1 MENKENTASFV
12 TNYLFI
18 HKKKS
23 ENSIKLKRKFNK
35 KYDFY
40 KNRITIKSY
49 INDFNNESLNLLS
62 NYLKNNTSNR
72 DEQTMH
78 GVITDDNK
86 ILSDILI
93 MPKLPDNWDILCLQ
107 SDIKEYNFSN
117 SSNNIYWTSSK
128 ISDTKNFVIN
138 GKSIN
143 KILNIIKECK
153 NWEQF
158 INQINTSLNLF
169 TINDYQLSKNIN
181 ANVNSEEKL
190 LLNENLLTNNF
201 DEIFNNMTNVDKYK
215 SLPSISLISVVS
227 SNHAF
232 FHTIYT
238 FLKLYYPK
246 EKLELII
253 VTDDNIKLNEKS
265 LPKDD
270 RIKIINVTN
279 KNEKNQLLPIGYKLN
294 SGIKYA
300 KYNLISHFFDTN
312 NYKIKHL
319 FHLVK
324 CYMSSKTDCILS
336 IDTGILSK
344 KSNNSFVKKQTDI
357 CNMFYRKDFWHA
369 CHFDN
374 YIDNAIVLLNKFTYF
389 RKQRLSYIP
398 FMNWSFKIDE
408 DFSKNDDKT
417 TQLSFNLTSIVDTEL
432 DESLALILQ

>member
-1 MENKENTASFV
+1 MENKENTVSFI

-23 ENSIKLKRKFNK
+23 ENSKKLKRQFNK

-40 KNRITIKSY
+40 KNNITINSY
-49 INDFNNESLNLLS
+49 IHDFNNESLILLS
-62 NYLKNNTSNR
+62 NYLKKNISK
-72 DEQTMH
+72 DDGFY

-86 ILSDILI
+86 ILQDILI
-93 MPKLPDNWDILCLQ
+93 IPKLPDDWDILCLQ
-107 SDIKEYNFSN
+107 SDIKEYDFSN
-117 SSNNIYWTSSK
+117 SNNNIYWSFSK
-128 ISDTKNFVIN
+128 INDTKNFVIN

-143 KILNIIKECK
+143 KILNIIKKCK
-153 NWEQF
+153 TWEDF
-158 INQINTSLNLF
+158 INETNTNAKIF
-169 TINDYQLSKNIN
+169 TINDRQLSKSTNIKSN
-181 ANVNSEEKL
+181 THNLN
-190 LLNENLLTNNF
+190 LLNENLLTNKF
-201 DEIFNNMTNVDKYK
+201 DEIFNNMTNLDKYK

-227 SNHAF
+227 DNHAF

-246 EKLELII
+246 EKLQLII
-253 VTDDNIKLNEKS
+253 VIDDNLKFNEKL

-270 RIKIINVTN
+270 RINIINVTN
-279 KNEKNQLLPIGYKLN
+279 KNEKNQLLPLGYKLN
-294 SGIKYA
+294 AGIKYA

-319 FHLVK
+319 FNLVK

-344 KSNNSFVKKQTDI
+344 KSNNSFIKKIPDI
-357 CNMFYRKDFWHA
+357 CNMFYRKEFWFA

-374 YIDNAIVLLNKFTYF
+374 YIDDKVNLLNKFAYF
-389 RKQRLSYIP
+389 RSNCLSYIP

-408 DFSKNDDKT
+408 ELNKHDNDNV
-417 TQLSFNLTSIVDTEL
+417 TQLPFALTSIVDTEL
-432 DESLALILQ
+432 DKSLSLILQ